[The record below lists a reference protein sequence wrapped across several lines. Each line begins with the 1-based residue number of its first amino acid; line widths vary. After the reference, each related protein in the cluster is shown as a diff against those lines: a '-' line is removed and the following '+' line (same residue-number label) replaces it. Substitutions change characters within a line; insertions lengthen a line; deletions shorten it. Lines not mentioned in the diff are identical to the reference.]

1 MSGPTKELHRCCKVC
16 KEESEYIGLLI
27 KNNNLEFGKMSK
39 FGLEWNKNISKVEVD
54 GRKVAVKNN
63 LFTKETFSQLWKAY
77 NYELR

>member
-1 MSGPTKELHRCCKVC
+1 M
-16 KEESEYIGLLI
+16 LI

-39 FGLEWNKNISKVEVD
+39 FGLEWNRNTSKVEVD